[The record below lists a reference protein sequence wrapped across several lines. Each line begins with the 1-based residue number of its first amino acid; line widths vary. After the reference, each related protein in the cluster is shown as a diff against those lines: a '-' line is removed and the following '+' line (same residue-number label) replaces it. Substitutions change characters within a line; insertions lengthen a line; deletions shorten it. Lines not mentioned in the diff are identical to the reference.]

1 MAKKIKDGEK
11 KAASETPSKTK
22 NRLIA
27 IGIIAAIVAGA
38 AYFLV
43 KSDSTV
49 DNTFAAIDGIPCE
62 TREYGVFHIHAHLD
76 VFVNGQPL
84 TVPQFIGIMTG
95 GPQSQQVSCLYWLHT
110 HDDSGVI
117 HIEAPEEKN
126 FTLGQFLDIWRAT
139 STGAPPSGEPTIFV
153 NGQEV
158 STSLSS
164 TELNAHDEITIVYGQ
179 TPPNIRSFYQF
190 AEGL

>member
-1 MAKKIKDGEK
+1 MAKKIKDDGK
-11 KAASETPSKTK
+11 NATTKPPSSSK
-22 NRLIA
+22 NKLIA
-27 IGIIAAIVAGA
+27 IGIIAAIIAGT
-38 AYFLV
+38 AYFLM
-43 KSDSTV
+43 KSDNTV
-49 DNTFAAIDGIPCE
+49 DYTYSAIDGIPCE
-62 TREYGVFHIHAHLD
+62 TREYGTFHIHAHLD

-84 TVPQFIGIMTG
+84 TVPQYIGIMTG

-126 FTLGQFLDIWRAT
+126 FTLGQFIDVWRAT
-139 STGAPPSGEPTIFV
+139 GSGAPPSGEPTIFV

-158 STSLSS
+158 STTLSN
-164 TELNAHDEITIVYGQ
+164 TNLNPHDEITIVYGQ